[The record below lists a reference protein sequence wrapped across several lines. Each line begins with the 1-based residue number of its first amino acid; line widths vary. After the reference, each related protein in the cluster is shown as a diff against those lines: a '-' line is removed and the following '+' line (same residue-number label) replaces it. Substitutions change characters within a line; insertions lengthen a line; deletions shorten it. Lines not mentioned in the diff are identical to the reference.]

1 MSYVV
6 NWQGP
11 DGSPGWYAV
20 AELTD
25 AAAYVERLRNT
36 EGVEGAKI
44 YQLEEVAFELKPYFR
59 VELAT
64 PPVFTEPARGVPV
77 HADESWVESDWVEA
91 GSTRPSRTTRSPTS
105 RSSPS
110 VLESTGD
117 GANGVQRRGLFG
129 R

>member
-11 DGSPGWYAV
+11 DGSPGWYTV

-44 YQLEEVAFELKPYFR
+44 YRLEEVVFELKPYFR

-64 PPVFTEPARGVPV
+64 PTVVTEPARGVPV
-77 HADESWVESDWVEA
+77 HADESWVESEWVDA
-91 GSTRPSRTTRSPTS
+91 GSTAAEPDDSVTDVPVVA
-105 RSSPS
+105 S

>member
-1 MSYVV
+1 MAYVV

-11 DGSPGWYAV
+11 DGSPGWHTV

-25 AAAYVERLRNT
+25 AAAHVEHLRNT

-59 VELAT
+59 VELAAAPMVT
-64 PPVFTEPARGVPV
+64 DPARAVPV
-77 HADESWVESDWVEA
+77 HADESWVESAWVDA
-91 GSTRPSRTTRSPTS
+91 GSTTAESDDSVTDVPVVA
-105 RSSPS
+105 S

-117 GANGVQRRGLFG
+117 GANGAQRRGLFG